1 MGRDQ
6 KALLGHRTMV
16 NRKSSAAKG
25 AQRKRTDSPTSGG
38 KGRSQASPNDK
49 GMASSSAGSG
59 DPSASATSVHP
70 SWQPWLKSVLAGAEA
85 EIEEAKS
92 VHAEAAVAIS
102 AEVGS
107 VAEDEVQTHLSEWME
122 RISTVDSRLKD
133 ARMLAEET
141 EQGLSLVKELAQ
153 LQLVQRKAG
162 VELSRAQRRHEEATQ
177 KAQEAAERLA
187 GILSHVRDHASPQI
201 LSKGKQLA
209 GRSRR
214 SPGGGGRSLRAL
226 QFQPP
231 PPTLCGGLGQCLHH
245 VVGPA
250 LRCASSIFGE
260 SEAVSREDLLTRHD
274 VLTLDHS
281 KRWTNSFKDSDPRR
295 QIMNFFKGGDER
307 GPLGHLRACDLLP
320 VRGERSSFFAVWRP
334 TSFDALR
341 MMMQGRATGKG
352 LNVKGKSARKGE
364 LSGFVPFLQI
374 SKDAHKTVVG
384 TSPKEARIR
393 VYFSSGEARQAAL
406 DRLVAVREEM
416 LSVSEAAEA
425 KLPRLGDLEDDEREE
440 TLNNLRWCMIDRG
453 RIGLISQ
460 YVPESYGLDM
470 PERLLWE
477 AYVVRQSI
485 VPEASWA
492 TGRPS
497 EPAFQELNLHAT
509 REPGEPGVRPKTVL
523 YQHDH
528 ERPLNPNGLL
538 IAYEEETVKPV
549 VSDIDA
555 FLIGSRGVTFEPMV
569 PEQVKMIDWC
579 TTQIETILS
588 TSSKDPWTRRWLE
601 VLKNA
606 SDKGFKPD
614 IPPYGFGD
622 PTTYAIFQ
630 SVVHKLF
637 VSGAV
642 RHGAECSN
650 YYFPQELDPELL
662 VVWEGFGTVPW
673 RYLGLRELRQFLL
686 DRIHE
691 GFAFPLNPKWI
702 LCDEGWLEIFEALLA
717 SRYAGTQQ
725 AMDAWFPP
733 ESGLRERIRAIAA
746 SHPDGFV
753 LPEGAEDI
761 DQDMAEYEL
770 RRHEM
775 LRRAKIKLRAINRLR
790 SLARAI
796 KTDPAAPGGMTEQEA
811 VERPREA
818 LMQAYHQEPSMPA
831 PADLPANQPGSTP
844 ANSGGV
850 LSRAFSRKPTPPR
863 SKAR

>member
-1 MGRDQ
+1 
-6 KALLGHRTMV
+6 
-16 NRKSSAAKG
+16 
-25 AQRKRTDSPTSGG
+25 
-38 KGRSQASPNDK
+38 
-49 GMASSSAGSG
+49 
-59 DPSASATSVHP
+59 
-70 SWQPWLKSVLAGAEA
+70 
-85 EIEEAKS
+85 
-92 VHAEAAVAIS
+92 
-102 AEVGS
+102 
-107 VAEDEVQTHLSEWME
+107 
-122 RISTVDSRLKD
+122 
-133 ARMLAEET
+133 
-141 EQGLSLVKELAQ
+141 
-153 LQLVQRKAG
+153 
-162 VELSRAQRRHEEATQ
+162 
-177 KAQEAAERLA
+177 
-187 GILSHVRDHASPQI
+187 
-201 LSKGKQLA
+201 
-209 GRSRR
+209 
-214 SPGGGGRSLRAL
+214 
-226 QFQPP
+226 
-231 PPTLCGGLGQCLHH
+231 
-245 VVGPA
+245 
-250 LRCASSIFGE
+250 
-260 SEAVSREDLLTRHD
+260 
-274 VLTLDHS
+274 
-281 KRWTNSFKDSDPRR
+281 
-295 QIMNFFKGGDER
+295 
-307 GPLGHLRACDLLP
+307 
-320 VRGERSSFFAVWRP
+320 
-334 TSFDALR
+334 
-341 MMMQGRATGKG
+341 MQGRATGKG

-555 FLIGSRGVTFEPMV
+555 FLIGSRVTFEPMV
-569 PEQVKMIDWC
+569 PEQVKMIDC
-579 TTQIETILS
+579 GTTQIETILS